1 MSVAIEGR
9 NLKRYY
15 KVKGERMFARMA
27 PAFHWSPAKPW
38 RSSASQVA
46 ENLPWRGSP
55 R

>member
-15 KVKGERMFARMA
+15 KVKGERMFAPQSTLKA
-27 PAFHWSPAKPW
+27 VDG
-38 RSSASQVA
+38 ASFSL
-46 ENLPWRGSP
+46 ESSP